1 MVRIDARAP
10 GAGATG
16 RLSLAAASVGFGQSA
31 VLALVPV
38 AAERTG
44 LDAVAMGGVAF
55 AGAVAFL
62 VCAPAWGNAGI
73 GWRLRRLFAALAAL
87 MALGHGLFALALTVP
102 ALPVAGALVL
112 LVASRI
118 AYGAGAAGVMP
129 HAQAAVL
136 GSVAETARPAALG
149 RLGAG
154 LSAGRILGSLAM
166 GVGVFGTAVPLV
178 ALAASP
184 LLLLAAPDL
193 PGVSPG
199 ARPAGAHRGRV
210 LRAAAPLMGI
220 GFALTLG
227 LGQIQIVLGLFLQQR
242 YGLDAAGA
250 AGLAGATFALVT
262 VTMILTQ
269 LVLVPRLGP
278 NLRSNLGVGLAGFAA
293 GAGVI
298 ACAPAAWVAVLGTV
312 VVGAGIALATPHY
325 TAALVARVPGYA
337 QAAAAGWLASVHVLG
352 QGIGALCGGAAFR
365 IAPALPFWTCAALG
379 LALIV
384 AAARLRPDDPR
395 HPVA

>member
-1 MVRIDARAP
+1 MVRIDVQAP
-10 GAGATG
+10 GTGAAG

-38 AAERTG
+38 MAERTG
-44 LDAVAMGGVAF
+44 LDAPAIGGVAF

-62 VCAPAWGNAGI
+62 ICAPAWGSWGT

-87 MALGHGLFALALTVP
+87 MALGHGLFALALAGP
-102 ALPVAGALVL
+102 ALPAAAAVAL

-129 HAQAAVL
+129 HAQAAL
-136 GSVAETARPAALG
+136 VAAVSEAARPAALG

-154 LSAGRILGSLAM
+154 LSAGRILGSLVTT
-166 GVGVFGTAVPLV
+166 VGIFGTAAPLI

-193 PGVSPG
+193 VGRPKAKPAE
-199 ARPAGAHRGRV
+199 ARRDGI

-220 GFALTLG
+220 AFALTLG

-242 YGLDAAGA
+242 FGLDAAGA
-250 AGLAGATFALVT
+250 AGLAGATFALVA

-269 LVLVPRLGP
+269 LLLVPRLGP
-278 NLRSNLGVGLAGFAA
+278 NLRRNLGLGLAGFAA
-293 GAGVI
+293 GTGLI
-298 ACAPAAWVAVLGTV
+298 ACAPGAWLAVLGAV
-312 VVGAGIALATPHY
+312 LAGAGIALATPHY
-325 TAALVARVPGYA
+325 TAALVARVPVQA

-379 LALIV
+379 LALIA

-395 HPVA
+395 HQAA